1 MIVTVADAK
10 ANLSKLIQ
18 LAHQGERVVI
28 AKNNTPLVEL
38 VAHRPQGLRKLGL
51 LRGQL
56 TVPDDFDAPSAEIEA
71 LFYGDISTLDST
83 RTRTPRAET
92 RKKRAEHTPGTV
104 GKKAKKVR
112 P

>member
-1 MIVTVADAK
+1 MIVNVADAK

-18 LAHQGERVVI
+18 LAHQGEKIVI

-51 LRGQL
+51 LRGKF
-56 TVPDDFDAPSAEIEA
+56 TVPDDFDAPSPDIEA
-71 LFYGDISTLDST
+71 FFYGDLSTLDST
-83 RTRTPRAET
+83 RTRAPRPET
-92 RKKRAEHTPGTV
+92 RKKRVGRTPGTV
-104 GKKAKKVR
+104 GKEAKKVR

>member
-1 MIVTVADAK
+1 MIVNVADAK

-18 LAHQGERVVI
+18 LAHQGEKIVI

-38 VAHRPQGLRKLGL
+38 VAHRPQGLRRLGL
-51 LRGQL
+51 LRGKF
-56 TVPDDFDAPSAEIEA
+56 TIPDDFDAPSPEIEA
-71 LFYGDISTLDST
+71 LFYGDSDTLVSILKET
-83 RTRTPRAET
+83 PRPQTPKERTGRTPDA
-92 RKKRAEHTPGTV
+92 A

>member
-1 MIVTVADAK
+1 MIVNVADAK

-18 LAHQGERVVI
+18 LAHQGEKIVI

-51 LRGQL
+51 LRGKF
-56 TVPDDFDAPSAEIEA
+56 TVPDDFDAPSPDIEA

>member
-1 MIVTVADAK
+1 MIVNVADAK

-18 LAHQGERVVI
+18 LAHQGEKIVI

-51 LRGQL
+51 LRGKF
-56 TVPDDFDAPSAEIEA
+56 TVPDDFDAPSPDIEA

-92 RKKRAEHTPGTV
+92 RKKRAENTPGTV
-104 GKKAKKVR
+104 GKKAKKGR

>member
-1 MIVTVADAK
+1 MIVNVADAK

-18 LAHQGERVVI
+18 LAHQGEKIVI

-38 VAHRPQGLRKLGL
+38 VAHRRQGLRRLGL

-56 TVPDDFDAPSAEIEA
+56 TVPDDFDAPSAEVEA
-71 LFYGDISTLDST
+71 LFYGDANTPESL
-83 RTRTPRAET
+83 RKRTPRPET
-92 RKKRAEHTPGTV
+92 RKKRAGHTPGTV